1 MKRKGIS
8 LVSAVL
14 CVSLAG
20 CGTSGA
26 RVPQEEYDALQSQYE
41 SLQAEYDDLQNDYNS
56 VASELDA
63 ANEQIEALLST
74 ADKAGGSGGED
85 AAPVDVLV
93 HEDDYVEI
101 RFIGCELDDDDQEL
115 VFMVSNV
122 SGSDSIAAQSKG
134 KVRFETKEDFPTMSP
149 ETISGTISVIDFGK
163 TLWDSMSYDVAFS
176 ELDVTQ

>member
-85 AAPVDVLV
+85 AAPV
-93 HEDDYVEI
+93 EI
-101 RFIGCELDDDDQEL
+101 PQSLSEVNYTNCARDSFGRHCGE
-115 VFMVSNV
+115 VFFCF
-122 SGSDSIAAQSKG
+122 K
-134 KVRFETKEDFPTMSP
+134 P
-149 ETISGTISVIDFGK
+149 
-163 TLWDSMSYDVAFS
+163 YFS
-176 ELDVTQ
+176 F